1 VVLVVEIES
10 VENACPRV
18 INVWLEGLI
27 VTVTLDMDGRLV
39 KAIGPASEL
48 MLVNV
53 ITEVPAVPCNADTVS
68 GVADIP
74 KLGAVLVQTPL
85 TSVCPAGHTLHVGG
99 LVAPLL
105 HSDGATA
112 ENVVQAIENGF
123 TPYPSM
129 PGSTLTRVQGVLG
142 MPHAASALAQ
152 YAWTSKLTK
161 S

>member
-1 VVLVVEIES
+1 VVFVVDIES
-10 VENACPRV
+10 VEDACPPA
-18 INVWLEGLI
+18 INVWLEGLTA
-27 VTVTLDMDGRLV
+27 TVTLDPDGRPD
-39 KAIGPASEL
+39 KAIGPANEL
-48 MLVNV
+48 MLINV
-53 ITEVPAVPCNADTVS
+53 TSDVPAVPCTADTVK
-68 GVADIP
+68 GLADIP
-74 KLGAVLVQTPL
+74 KFGRVLVQTPL